1 MAGGFGQFLSKLLGA
16 GGSGGKA
23 GAAPQEDAPID
34 YKGYTIVAAPRQEG
48 GAWVVAG
55 TIRKPGADGEAQEY
69 EFIRADSYPARE
81 PAAEFTVMKAKQ
93 MIDNEGDMIFRK

>member
-16 GGSGGKA
+16 GGGNAES
-23 GAAPQEDAPID
+23 APQEDAPID
-34 YKGYTIVAAPRQEG
+34 YKGYSIVAAPRHEG

-55 TIRKPGADGEAQEY
+55 TIRKPGTDGESQEY

-81 PAAEFTVMKAKQ
+81 PAAEFTVTKAKQ